1 MILMSLCYGPIGLEL
16 LLNGEGLE
24 FLWELFR
31 AGKGLVIWV
40 EGTGYYGNI
49 GKALLGLL

>member
-1 MILMSLCYGPIGLEL
+1 MARD
-16 LLNGEGLE
+16 

-31 AGKGLVIWV
+31 AEKGLMIWV

-49 GKALLGLL
+49 GKALPGLPLPSSLKTVFRYCSPGF